1 MLKKRRRK
9 KKSILITIAKA
20 EKKLIQGLIF
30 LFFFSLIIVFVFGDH
45 GLYKLYKIKKKRKL
59 VQDQI
64 TQLRIEREKI
74 KVEKNKLENN
84 LDYIEKIAR
93 EKYRMVKPGEKIFK
107 VIEQENWYSNY
118 LYLICLWSVIPIKS
132 AIRTRLKNETHNN
145 INFSLG
151 YKIKNLFITAF
162 FAKIFV

>member
-1 MLKKRRRK
+1 MLKKRKRK

-59 VQDQI
+59 IQNQI

-107 VIEQENWYSNY
+107 VIEQENWYSNN
-118 LYLICLWSVIPIKS
+118 LYLICLWNEISIKS
-132 AIRTRLKNETHNN
+132 AIRTRLKNKTHNN
-145 INFSLG
+145 INFSLR